1 MHHQADTIFR
11 KIFSYERNAG
21 KQDHLSRENQVEVIV
36 KLPSGECGIQA
47 DTDWLQSTIHPPVL
61 ILKRKDLIMKKHVV
75 EIVEKVVYKVECSD
89 ISKEYAEKFAR
100 TMYDTGQLEGTG
112 ELESVS
118 FDVEEKEEK

>member
-1 MHHQADTIFR
+1 MT
-11 KIFSYERNAG
+11 KY
-21 KQDHLSRENQVEVIV
+21 
-36 KLPSGECGIQA
+36 
-47 DTDWLQSTIHPPVL
+47 
-61 ILKRKDLIMKKHVV
+61 VV

-89 ISKEYAEKFAR
+89 ISNEYDEKFER

>member
-1 MHHQADTIFR
+1 MR
-11 KIFSYERNAG
+11 YS
-21 KQDHLSRENQVEVIV
+21 SRYRLVA
-36 KLPSGECGIQA
+36 KYY
-47 DTDWLQSTIHPPVL
+47 PPTSI
-61 ILKRKDLIMKKHVV
+61 ILKRKDLIMKKYVV